1 MFRGILFAAVCAG
14 LMWGNPAAAD
24 GLDGNKL
31 LRICKARQIGG
42 SSARAI
48 QEEAFCLGYVAA
60 ISHVL
65 LGGDEING
73 ISACPPADAD
83 GMQLIEVA
91 IKWLEENSSWRHYWG
106 KRLVALALSEEF
118 RCIQDVERPPEAE
131 DRQSP

>member
-1 MFRGILFAAVCAG
+1 MFRGILIAAVCVG
-14 LMWGNPAAAD
+14 LMWGNVATAD

-31 LRICKARQIGG
+31 LRICKARQTGG

-73 ISACPPADAD
+73 ISACPPGDAD
-83 GMQLIEVA
+83 GMQLIEVTV
-91 IKWLEENSSWRHYWG
+91 KWLEENSSRRHNWG
-106 KRLVALALSEEF
+106 KRLVALALSEQF
-118 RCIQDVERPPEAE
+118 RCILDVERPAEAE
-131 DRQSP
+131 DR